1 MVDFSLT
8 GKRAL
13 VTGANRGLGQAI
25 AIALAEL
32 GATVY
37 GTSRTADGAK
47 TIQTS
52 VGTPGLILDVTD
64 TASVIRFAED
74 LPGRLDG
81 PLDILVNNAGV
92 NAPAAALDVTEAQW
106 DSVFAT
112 NAKGT
117 FFLTRELA
125 RTWIAEATSASVVNI
140 GSQAG
145 SVGIE
150 ERAVYCATKG
160 AVNQLTKV
168 LAIEW
173 AKHGIR
179 VNTVAPTFVRTD
191 LTAATLDRPGWG
203 ETLRSRIPLGRFG
216 EAADV
221 VGAVAFLAGDAA
233 ALITGTTLLVDGG
246 YTAW

>member
-1 MVDFSLT
+1 MVDFSLA

-25 AIALAEL
+25 ANALSDL

-37 GTSRTADGAK
+37 GTSRTASGAQ
-47 TIQTS
+47 TIETNL
-52 VGTPGLILDVTD
+52 GTTGLILDVTD
-64 TASVIRFAED
+64 MTSIAEFAKD
-74 LPGRLDG
+74 LPGRIDG

-106 DSVFAT
+106 DSLFAT

-117 FFLTRELA
+117 FFLTREIA
-125 RTWIAEATSASVVNI
+125 RTWIAAGTLASVINI

-173 AKHGIR
+173 AQHGIR

-216 EAADV
+216 EADDV
-221 VGAVAFLAGDAA
+221 VGAVAFLAGDAS

>member
-1 MVDFSLT
+1 MIDFSLT
-8 GKRAL
+8 GKTAL

-25 AIALAEL
+25 AVALTEL

-37 GTSRTADGAK
+37 GTSRTVAGAE
-47 TIQTS
+47 TIEAAL
-52 VGTPGLILDVTD
+52 GTPGLILDLTD
-64 TASVIRFAED
+64 TTSVTKTAHALSGNIG
-74 LPGRLDG
+74 GR
-81 PLDILVNNAGV
+81 LDILVNNAGI

-106 DSVFAT
+106 DDVFAT

-125 RTWIAEATSASVVNI
+125 RTWIAEGTPAAVVNI

-173 AKHGIR
+173 APYGIR

-216 EAADV
+216 DAGDV

-233 ALITGTTLLVDGG
+233 RLVTGTTLLVDGG